1 MRWGGAGGVCFFQV
15 EGGVRGVVRGPV
27 VSGALLMRG
36 ATTLAGDLP
45 LFFRGHR
52 GEAAAFLTLSVDH
65 RTVLCKI
72 SHHGRSPPFGP
83 VGQPARYMVWGP
95 VPPADPARAQAVAQ
109 WAESRAR
116 PVALPKARTLA
127 LSTPSLQ
134 VYRQAVGSNPVPARR
149 GARLCR
155 CDPSDG

>member
-45 LFFRGHR
+45 LFFRRHR

-72 SHHGRSPPFGP
+72 SHGRSPPFGP
-83 VGQPARYMVWGP
+83 IGQPTRHMVWGP
-95 VPPADPARAQAVAQ
+95 VPPPAPSPAHAVAPSP
-109 WAESRAR
+109 ESPPPPR
-116 PVALPKARTLA
+116 PP
-127 LSTPSLQ
+127 P
-134 VYRQAVGSNPVPARR
+134 
-149 GARLCR
+149 
-155 CDPSDG
+155 